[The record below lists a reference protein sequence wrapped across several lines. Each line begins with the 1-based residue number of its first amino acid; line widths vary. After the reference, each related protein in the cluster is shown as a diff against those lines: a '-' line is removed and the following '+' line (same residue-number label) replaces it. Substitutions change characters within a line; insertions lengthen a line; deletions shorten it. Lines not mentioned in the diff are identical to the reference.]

1 MSERDL
7 LSIYVDCEFQSLP
20 KAGCQDG
27 GALPHNQSRMPAA
40 GFFCH
45 KGSEGVLVEDE
56 SRPPQPSRGVASR
69 QGQGLGPVAIGLPI
83 EKFLEISASFR
94 IRGAPWLAR

>member
-27 GALPHNQSRMPAA
+27 GALPHNQSRKPAV

-56 SRPPQPSRGVASR
+56 SRPPTEALLNPAVGSLRGRGKVW
-69 QGQGLGPVAIGLPI
+69 GLWP
-83 EKFLEISASFR
+83 
-94 IRGAPWLAR
+94 